1 VARISALKHDALAR
15 SAGADADAADGAA
28 SAVKDAVPV
37 DRPLPDWYGRGGY
50 RDLERPAAARALECH
65 PFGYL
70 GTAVAAPFATE
81 ERTTMPKTQAKAPN
95 AIDLL
100 KQDHDNVKKAFK
112 QFEKMDRSDVESCR
126 ELIERVCAEL
136 RVHTTL
142 EEEIVYPALR
152 EAIEDEDLMNEAAVE
167 HETAKRLIE
176 QLENMEASD
185 PNYFATFTVLGEYVM
200 HHVEEEE
207 GEMFPQ
213 AKKAKKLDFAALGEQ
228 LQARK
233 KELTAEMEQA

>member
-1 VARISALKHDALAR
+1 
-15 SAGADADAADGAA
+15 
-28 SAVKDAVPV
+28 
-37 DRPLPDWYGRGGY
+37 
-50 RDLERPAAARALECH
+50 
-65 PFGYL
+65 
-70 GTAVAAPFATE
+70 
-81 ERTTMPKTQAKAPN
+81 MPKTQAKAIN

-100 KQDHDNVKKAFK
+100 KEDHDKVKKAFK

-126 ELIERVCAEL
+126 ELVERVCADL

-142 EEEIVYPALR
+142 EEEIVYPAMR

-167 HETAKRLIE
+167 HESAKTLIE
-176 QLENMEASD
+176 QLESMEPND

-213 AKKAKKLDFAALGEQ
+213 AKKVKDLDLEALGEQ
-228 LQARK
+228 MKARK
-233 KELTAEMEQA
+233 EELAAEMEQA

>member
-1 VARISALKHDALAR
+1 
-15 SAGADADAADGAA
+15 
-28 SAVKDAVPV
+28 
-37 DRPLPDWYGRGGY
+37 
-50 RDLERPAAARALECH
+50 
-65 PFGYL
+65 
-70 GTAVAAPFATE
+70 
-81 ERTTMPKTQAKAPN
+81 MPKTQAKAPN

-100 KQDHDNVKKAFK
+100 KEDHDKVKKAFK

-126 ELIERVCAEL
+126 ELVERVCADL

-142 EEEIVYPALR
+142 EEEIVYPAMR

-167 HETAKRLIE
+167 HESAKTLIQ
-176 QLENMEASD
+176 QLESMEPND

-213 AKKAKKLDFAALGEQ
+213 AKKAKDLDLEALGEQ
-228 LQARK
+228 MKARK
-233 KELTAEMEQA
+233 EELAAEMEQA